1 MGRVCNSDRKRK
13 FRRCGGL
20 VTRCGGLG
28 TRCGG
33 LEARCGGFNKIFMRV
48 LMQRRFLNFRSSF
61 VIGFQSSVVTMV
73 YYATG
78 HWNLSKV
85 RIRIITDH

>member
-1 MGRVCNSDRKRK
+1 MGRVCNIDRKQK

-61 VIGFQSSVVTMV
+61 VTGFQSSVVTMV

-78 HWNLSKV
+78 HWPRTELG
-85 RIRIITDH
+85 IM